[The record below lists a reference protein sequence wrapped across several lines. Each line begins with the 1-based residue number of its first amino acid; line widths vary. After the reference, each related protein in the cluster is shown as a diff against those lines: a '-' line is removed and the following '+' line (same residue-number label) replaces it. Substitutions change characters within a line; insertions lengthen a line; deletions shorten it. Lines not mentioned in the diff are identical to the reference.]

1 MTSEP
6 TGPGDAA
13 GFDPDRLQRVAD
25 FTRALVD
32 DGHLVGTDVLVA
44 RHGRV
49 ALRSMA
55 GMADRE
61 RAVPVADDSLWRIY
75 SMTKPITS
83 VVVMQLVDEGRLR
96 LRDPLS
102 RFLPAFA
109 DPRVLV
115 GGTADDPETVP
126 AERAITIADLLTHTA
141 GIGYSIMDR
150 GPVDELHRRAG
161 LDALAAGGTLVER
174 IDQLAT
180 LPLLH
185 QPGTRWSYSMAT
197 DVLGRVVELVDG
209 RSLGEAMRDRVLD
222 PLGMVD
228 TVFQV
233 DDDRLDRMT
242 SCYRFV
248 PGAEPALDEAGGAT
262 EFRSRSWESGGG
274 GLLSTMGDYH
284 RFCSAMVAGGEL
296 DGRRILGDRTVRQ
309 MMTNHLPGAGDLDDV
324 GDPLYA
330 PGFFVGCGFGLGFA
344 TVEDPARG
352 RLQATRGEAS
362 WGGAASTVFWVD
374 PVEGVH
380 CVFLTQMVPS
390 SVYASRRWDLR
401 ALVNQALVG

>member
-13 GFDPDRLQRVAD
+13 GFDPDRLQRVAA

-44 RHGRV
+44 RYGQV

-61 RAVPVADDSLWRIY
+61 RDVPVADDSLWRIY

-109 DPRVLV
+109 DSRVLV

-209 RSLGEAMRDRVLD
+209 RSLGEAMRARVLD

-262 EFRSRSWESGGG
+262 GFRSRSWESGGG
-274 GLLSTMGDYH
+274 GLVSTMDDYH

-380 CVFLTQMVPS
+380 CIFLTQMVPS

>member
-1 MTSEP
+1 MTFEP
-6 TGPGDAA
+6 TDPGDVA

-25 FTRALVD
+25 FSRALVE

-61 RAVPVADDSLWRIY
+61 RDVPVADDSLWRIY

-83 VVVMQLVDEGRLR
+83 VVAMQLVEEGRLR

-174 IDQLAT
+174 IDRLAN

-209 RSLGEAMRDRVLD
+209 RSLGEAMRARVLD

-248 PGAEPALDEAGGAT
+248 PGADPALDEAGGAT

-274 GLLSTMGDYH
+274 GLVSTMGDYH

-330 PGFFVGCGFGLGFA
+330 PGFFAGCGFGLGFA

-380 CVFLTQMVPS
+380 CIFLTQMVPS

>member
-1 MTSEP
+1 M
-6 TGPGDAA
+6 
-13 GFDPDRLQRVAD
+13 AD
-25 FTRALVD
+25 FARALVD

-61 RAVPVADDSLWRIY
+61 RDVSVAEDSLWRIY
-75 SMTKPITS
+75 SMTKPVTS
-83 VVVMQLVDEGRLR
+83 VVVMQLVEEGRIGLG
-96 LRDPLS
+96 DPLS

-126 AERAITIADLLTHTA
+126 AERPITIADLLTHTA
-141 GIGYSIMDR
+141 GLGYSIMDR

-161 LDALAAGGTLVER
+161 LDALGHDGSLADR
-174 IDQLAT
+174 IDRLAL
-180 LPLLH
+180 LPLLY
-185 QPGTRWSYSMAT
+185 QPGTRWSYSVAT

-209 RSLGEAMRDRVLD
+209 RTFGEAMGARVLD

-228 TVFQV
+228 TVFRV

-248 PGAEPALDEAGGAT
+248 PGGEPALEEAGADTG
-262 EFRSRSWESGGG
+262 FRSRSWESGGG
-274 GLLSTMGDYH
+274 GLVSTMADYH
-284 RFCSAMVAGGEL
+284 RFCSALVAGGQL
-296 DGRRILGDRTVRQ
+296 DGRRILDERTVRQ
-309 MMTNHLPGAGDLDDV
+309 MMANHLPGDGHRSGGDLDVV
-324 GDPLYA
+324 GDPLYG
-330 PGFFVGCGFGLGFA
+330 PGFFAGCGFGLGFA

-352 RLQATRGEAS
+352 GLPAIRGEAS
-362 WGGAASTVFWVD
+362 WGGAASTAFWVD
-374 PVEGVH
+374 PTEGVH

-390 SVYASRRWDLR
+390 SMYASRRWDLR
-401 ALVNQALVG
+401 ALVNGALVG